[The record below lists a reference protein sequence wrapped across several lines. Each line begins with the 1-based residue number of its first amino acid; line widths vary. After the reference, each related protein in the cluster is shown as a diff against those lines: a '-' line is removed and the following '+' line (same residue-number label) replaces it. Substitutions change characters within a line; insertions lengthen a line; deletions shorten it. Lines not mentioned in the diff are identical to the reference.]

1 MVTVT
6 DFDER
11 REVPADRVLE
21 LARRGAAAGFH
32 ERCLAD
38 TIGVGAPSHSKR
50 LLARPTYSTTP
61 RPPPDLRRRQ

>member
-21 LARRGAAAGFH
+21 LARRGAAQLAPAGRVV
-32 ERCLAD
+32 ERA
-38 TIGVGAPSHSKR
+38 GSHRTQEHRGWFELGSR
-50 LLARPTYSTTP
+50 
-61 RPPPDLRRRQ
+61 